1 MRRLSITGIFLLG
14 SIVLNGQWSSATK
27 EELVTAMKAAGDL
40 YRAKPDMRLDY
51 QILQFTGGST
61 TKPDQHTRAHI
72 IRKGDQ
78 QRSEQLG
85 VTTVQNEKMRIVVDT
100 ASRTMLIGP
109 PIPEPTPV
117 AAALDGALINSAR
130 SVGKQVSDT
139 GTRYRVMLSTGT
151 SYEAIETSFD
161 KNGWLRE
168 ITLHFHSH
176 IGAQAGSPL
185 VQPRMTLLFEPA
197 RTWSGDKAPSEFD
210 IGRYLRFQEGVPVT
224 QPLWAGYQIID
235 TRLP

>member
-1 MRRLSITGIFLLG
+1 MRRLSITALVFLG
-14 SIVLNGQWSSATK
+14 SVLLHGQWSSATK
-27 EELVTAMKAAGDL
+27 EEVVTAMKAAADL
-40 YRAKPDMRLDY
+40 YRAEPDMRLDY
-51 QILQFTGGST
+51 RILQFTGGSGA
-61 TKPDQHTRAHI
+61 KPDHQTQAHM
-72 IRKGDQ
+72 IRKGKQ

-117 AAALDGALINSAR
+117 ATALDGALINSAR
-130 SVGKQVSDT
+130 SVGKQVTDH
-139 GTRYRVMLSTGT
+139 GTRYRVMLGPGT
-151 SYEAIETSFD
+151 SYDVIETLFD
-161 KNGWLRE
+161 GNGWLRE
-168 ITLHFHSH
+168 ITLHFHSS
-176 IGAQAGSPL
+176 IVVQGGNPP

-197 RTWSGDKAPSEFD
+197 RSLNGGTSFSDFD
-210 IGRYLRFQEGVPVT
+210 IDRYIRFQEGVPVA